1 MPKYIKG
8 LVDYS
13 KLEPFNA
20 YLFTGNSTIKSN
32 GELVMGAGNA
42 KAMKDCVPAIPKL
55 MGKEIEHL
63 SEYGLKTL
71 VDSDVMVGAFQTK
84 KHWKDNSTIE
94 LVELSVLC
102 LRVKAEANPE
112 YTFHLPMPAVGFGG
126 LTVNQVK
133 PLTNT
138 LPSNVFI
145 YHKAFLIK
153 D

>member
-8 LVDYS
+8 LIDYS

-20 YLFTGNSTIKSN
+20 YLFTSNSTIKTN

-42 KAMKDCVPAIPKL
+42 KAVKDCIPVIPKL

-71 VDSDVMVGAFQTK
+71 TDNDVIVGAFQTK
-84 KHWKDNSTIE
+84 KNWKDNSTIE

-112 YTFHLPMPAVGFGG
+112 FTFHLPMPAVGFGG
-126 LTVNQVK
+126 LTVAQVK

-138 LPSNVFI
+138 LPSNVHV

-153 D
+153 E